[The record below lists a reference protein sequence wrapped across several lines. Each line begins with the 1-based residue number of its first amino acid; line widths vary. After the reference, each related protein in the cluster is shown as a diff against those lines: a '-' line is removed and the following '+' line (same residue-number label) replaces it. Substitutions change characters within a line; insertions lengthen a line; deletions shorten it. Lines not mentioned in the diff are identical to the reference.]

1 MKRQMR
7 KRKCR
12 NCGEWFLPGPY
23 NAHHQQYCGKD
34 ECCKVSKRA
43 SSRRYREKKK
53 NDPEF
58 KEKEKKRVLAWRER
72 NPGYWKKGR
81 RKKAGKK
88 LVNDPALRDFAPAKY
103 RDEMNALRDRICRQ
117 ETCFKGFMAFVN
129 GTLRDD
135 IGSQMNHYY
144 DIGKHFSDD
153 AEKSWQQGD
162 FAHVTER
169 NHLSGAAE
177 TSAGGI
183 RLDRSS
189 PGA

>member
-1 MKRQMR
+1 MKQSIR
-7 KRKCR
+7 KRKCL
-12 NCGEWFLPGPY
+12 NCGEWFLSGPY
-23 NAHHQQYCGKD
+23 NAHHQLYCGKD
-34 ECCKVSKRA
+34 ECRKAGKHA
-43 SSRRYREKKK
+43 SSRRYRERKQT
-53 NDPEF
+53 DPEF
-58 KEKEKKRVLAWRER
+58 KEKEKKRVLVWRKR
-72 NPGYWKKGR
+72 NPGYWKKVKL
-81 RKKAGKK
+81 KKTGKK
-88 LVNDPALRDFAPAKY
+88 LKNDVALRDFAPAEY
-103 RDEMNALRDRICRQ
+103 RGEIDALRDRLYRQ

-144 DIGKHFSDD
+144 DIGKHFSDA
-153 AEKSWQQGD
+153 AETSWQQGD

-183 RLDRSS
+183 RLDRSP